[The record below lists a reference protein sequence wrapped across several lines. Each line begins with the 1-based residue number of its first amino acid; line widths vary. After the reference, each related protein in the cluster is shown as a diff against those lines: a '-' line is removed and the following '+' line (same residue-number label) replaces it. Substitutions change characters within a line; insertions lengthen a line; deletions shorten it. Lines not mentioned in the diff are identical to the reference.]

1 MVTVNENAEEVSPS
15 VKEYPIVVILGGVE
29 RSGANINEPPD

>member
-1 MVTVNENAEEVSPS
+1 MTVNENAEEVIPS
-15 VKEYPIVVILGGVE
+15 VKEYPIVFTLGGVE